1 MSPEDRVAEAIRLA
15 AERQLTPEEAAP
27 WLEPASEAER
37 EEILALRAW
46 FCRRYPTPLER
57 LAYVRRAYA
66 RWQRTL
72 AAARGNGQRSA
83 PIGEDPCPRVA
94 RDRPSLRS
102 SG

>member
-66 RWQRTL
+66 RWRRTL
-72 AAARGNGQRSA
+72 GKVRVRGEGS
-83 PIGEDPCPRVA
+83 PPVGEDPT
-94 RDRPSLRS
+94 SLRS

>member
-1 MSPEDRVAEAIRLA
+1 MSPEDRVVDAIRLA

-37 EEILALRAW
+37 EEVLALRAW

-66 RWQRTL
+66 RWLRTL
-72 AAARGNGQRSA
+72 GAARGGGEGFA
-83 PIGEDPCPRVA
+83 PVEEDPS
-94 RDRPSLRS
+94 SLRS